1 MISALRVRLAA
12 FLAWRHS
19 YLVGGLLIT
28 ALGGFMRF
36 VNLANPHALVF
47 DETYYVKD
55 AYTLGLFGSERTW
68 PEDANASFEAG
79 DTDVYQSGGSYVVHP
94 PFGKWVIWLGL
105 QLFGADSSIGWRFSV
120 AAVGTLA
127 IPLLMAIARRLTGSK
142 PFALVAGLL
151 LALEGVSIVL
161 SRTAILDGILT
172 FMVLLGLLVT
182 VMADQSWRAR
192 VERLDDA
199 PLRIQPWLLVLGVVM
214 GLASS
219 VKWSGLYFLAAFG
232 IYTFLSDWKLRRNR
246 GLSGPKAIVQGFL
259 NALTMLFAAV
269 ASYIASWSGWILGDD
284 GWGRQAEDSWL
295 ESLWA
300 YHQNAYSFHT
310 NLDSE
315 HPYQA
320 NAFEW
325 LLSLR
330 PTAFFFERY
339 EDSEVCGALG
349 NCTVAITAIPNLV
362 TWFAGL
368 VAVLWLIRRALR
380 LERAALLVVGGFL
393 AAWLPWVIYLERTVF
408 QFYTVVMVP
417 FMILGLTLGLHHY
430 WRRGFKLGWQAKREN
445 RILILLLA
453 VVLTSVYFFSIW
465 TGIATF
471 DWVWR
476 IQMLFPF
483 WV

>member
-1 MISALRVRLAA
+1 
-12 FLAWRHS
+12 
-19 YLVGGLLIT
+19 
-28 ALGGFMRF
+28 
-36 VNLANPHALVF
+36 
-47 DETYYVKD
+47 
-55 AYTLGLFGSERTW
+55 
-68 PEDANASFEAG
+68 
-79 DTDVYQSGGSYVVHP
+79 
-94 PFGKWVIWLGL
+94 
-105 QLFGADSSIGWRFSV
+105 
-120 AAVGTLA
+120 
-127 IPLLMAIARRLTGSK
+127 
-142 PFALVAGLL
+142 
-151 LALEGVSIVL
+151 
-161 SRTAILDGILT
+161 
-172 FMVLLGLLVT
+172 
-182 VMADQSWRAR
+182 
-192 VERLDDA
+192 
-199 PLRIQPWLLVLGVVM
+199 
-214 GLASS
+214 
-219 VKWSGLYFLAAFG
+219 
-232 IYTFLSDWKLRRNR
+232 
-246 GLSGPKAIVQGFL
+246 
-259 NALTMLFAAV
+259 MLFAAV

-284 GWGRQAEDSWL
+284 GWGRQAEDSWW

-300 YHQNAYSFHT
+300 YHQNAYTFHT

-368 VAVLWLIRRALR
+368 TALLWLLRQTLR

-393 AAWLPWVIYLERTVF
+393 AAWLPWVFYLERTVF

-430 WRRGFKLGWQAKREN
+430 WRRGVKLGWQAKRES

-465 TGIATF
+465 TGNATF